1 MCVVE
6 NCDCCVKNLLSCF
19 RVRSRES
26 RIQYYIENNY
36 GSDSDSDSDRDRDSD
51 SDNENFESNLDKQLR
66 LKNDSYKTMIYGDN
80 FMFKGKTCSICLE
93 DFEDNNGN
101 DTITIIKTNCGH
113 IFHEKCVMHKS
124 ITKCPLCRDP
134 FRYKSFINILNI

>member
-1 MCVVE
+1 MCCGYMCIVE
-6 NCDCCVKNLLSCF
+6 NYNCCVKNLLSCF

-36 GSDSDSDSDRDRDSD
+36 GNDSDSDSDSDSGSD
-51 SDNENFESNLDKQLR
+51 NFESNLDKELR
-66 LKNDSYKTMIYGDN
+66 LKNDSYKSMIYGDN

-93 DFEDNNGN
+93 DFEDNNN

-113 IFHEKCVMHKS
+113 IFHEKCVQHKS